1 MMNVSKI
8 HPTILFFI
16 PLFLTLSTPN
26 TIFAKEQGGQ
36 KVLTMELA
44 AKAALAAV
52 KQCEQDGFKVSVAIV
67 DSAGL
72 IKAQLRADGAG
83 PHTLDSSRRKAY
95 TANSLRDSTHKFAM
109 LVTQKPELQ
118 SLMRLNESIL
128 LLGGGFPIK
137 IGGEVVGGIGVGGAP
152 GIEYDEVCASAA
164 LKVLKADDT
173 FEKK

>member
-1 MMNVSKI
+1 MMNVTKI
-8 HPTILFFI
+8 YPANVFFVT
-16 PLFLTLSTPN
+16 LFLTLSTAN
-26 TIFAKEQGGQ
+26 TTFAKEQGGQ
-36 KVLTMELA
+36 KTLTMELA

-95 TANSLRDSTHKFAM
+95 TSNSLRGPTQQYAELLVKSPDLHSLAHINDSM
-109 LVTQKPELQ
+109 
-118 SLMRLNESIL
+118 L

-137 IGGEVVGGIGVGGAP
+137 LNGEIVGGIGVGGAP
-152 GIEYDEVCASAA
+152 GIKFDEVCAREG
-164 LKVLKADDT
+164 LKVLQADDL
-173 FEKK
+173 FE